1 MVTEARV
8 EMLKDAVSASSY
20 DSYSKRLANV
30 MKISGKK
37 TLQEVI
43 DDPIGVHKKLAEYF
57 KAKGS
62 LKPSTMAN
70 YLVPILK
77 TMSINKEYQTKHQ
90 QQYTAWLNYM
100 KEYRD
105 AETSN
110 YKKNTLTDEQK
121 EKWVTFEEMQ
131 GKYMEL
137 VDDPTV
143 YTNKRKHFHFLLV
156 ALFTHLRPKRSDYGA
171 VKLLNKRPK
180 NMDQGNYIVLSKGD
194 PVLVLNH
201 YKTSH
206 VYKAIIE
213 KIPPELYAVLTKSV
227 KAFPRAYLF
236 LSSQDQPY
244 LKNKSFSEFVRT
256 TMMELFNKKM
266 GVSLWRHVYVSEK
279 MDFNKMSL
287 EALEQEAQLMGTSVN
302 TQMLTYK
309 TTHAPPASTAPKVS
323 RHQKD
328 DKKELRKIIEA
339 GTETCDCKCV
349 KTSK

>member
-1 MVTEARV
+1 MVNEAKV

-43 DDPIGVHKKLAEYF
+43 DDPIGVHKKLFEYF
-57 KAKGS
+57 KAKGG

-77 TMSINKEYQTKHQ
+77 VMSVDKDYQTRHQ
-90 QQYTAWLNYM
+90 QQYTAWLKYM

-121 EKWVTFEEMQ
+121 EKWVTYEEMQ
-131 GKYMEL
+131 AKYNEMVKE
-137 VDDPTV
+137 PTV
-143 YTNKRKHFHFLLV
+143 YTNKRKHMQFLLV
-156 ALFTHLRPKRSDYGA
+156 AIFTHLRPKRSDYGA
-171 VKLLNKRPK
+171 VKILNKRPK
-180 NMDQGNYIVLSKGD
+180 NIDQGNYLVLAKSD

-213 KIPPELYAVLTKSV
+213 KIPPELYAVLAKSV
-227 KAFPRAYLF
+227 KAFPRTYLF

-244 LKNKSFSEFVRT
+244 VKNKSFSEFVRS
-256 TMMELFNKKM
+256 TMMELFHKKM

-309 TTHAPPASTAPKVS
+309 TTQAPKAS
-323 RHQKD
+323 KPQKD
-328 DKKELRKIIEA
+328 EKKELRKIIET
-339 GTETCDCKCV
+339 GTETCECKCV
-349 KTSK
+349 KASN